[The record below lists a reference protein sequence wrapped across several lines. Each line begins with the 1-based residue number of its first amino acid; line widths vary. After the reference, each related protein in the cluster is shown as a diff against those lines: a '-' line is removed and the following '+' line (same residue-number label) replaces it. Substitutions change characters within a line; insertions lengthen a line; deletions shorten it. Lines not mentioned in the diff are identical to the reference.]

1 MLLKIYNW
9 RRFWCPRTGK
19 INLSDG
25 GYLYNPDSKFGKIYN
40 PDIVPFE
47 SIGEFPCLA
56 LLGEPGIGKSLA
68 MRAQREAI
76 KKKTEIEGGQFVWMD
91 LRSYGSEDRL
101 IRNLFESSTFTSWV
115 KGDHLLHVFLDSLD
129 ECLLRIDTLS
139 TLLIDELEKV
149 PVERLYLRIACRTA
163 DWPMTIED
171 GLIQLWGKD
180 VVGVYELTP
189 LRRGDVAEAA
199 KANGLDPEAF
209 LREIDR
215 MEAVTLAIVPVTL
228 NFLLDTYKRTGKF
241 PQTKSELYLKGCRL
255 LCEEPSE
262 SRREAGLIGRLN
274 ADQRL
279 AVAAR
284 IAAVNIVAN
293 RYAIWTSI
301 DRGDVPDED
310 ITIQELSGGTEYA
323 NGEEFRVTNNA
334 IKETLATGLFSSR
347 GPNRMGWSHQTYA
360 EFLAA
365 WYLVR
370 HRMTLAQMMSL
381 VVHPGDPGKK
391 LVPQLHETVAWL
403 AGMVPDI
410 FTTIIVAEPEVLLRS
425 DVATA
430 DEKDRAK
437 LVENLLRLYEKEK
450 LLDRDALARTRYRK
464 LSHKGLADQLRPYI
478 RDNRKA
484 IIVRG
489 VAIDIAEECELKALQ
504 ADLAPVVLDSSQP
517 IPVRVHAA
525 YAIARMGDADTKN
538 KLKPLATDFNAE
550 DVDDQLKGCALR
562 ALWPDQ
568 ITAEELFQVITPPKS
583 QNFIGAYHAF
593 LAHELVERLPSAGL
607 LVALKWAPEQERRHS
622 VTYSFGKLMDN
633 IMLKAWENLDS
644 SGVPDAF
651 AKAALSRVKLHDEI
665 VRESSEQDFRTQ
677 LIEED
682 EKRRK
687 VLKAMIPI
695 INDPDQDV
703 FLLANPM
710 TPIVLS
716 KDVEWM
722 LDQLKAAETERE
734 QYVWACLIENV
745 FEIGNISQIGS
756 VLLACQ
762 SIPILEKR
770 LKWLVRPVEL
780 DSAEAKSMKAAFLK
794 RKKLME
800 RDQEPLLTPPPADR
814 IAQLLDEFES
824 GNRAA
829 WWRLNMEM
837 TLESYSRFYGDE
849 LDADLTLLPGWGDSN
864 EETRARI
871 LKAAKEY
878 VLKEDCKK
886 LEWLAKDVLYR
897 PAYAGYRAL
906 RLLLKEDPDFIS
918 SLPADIWKKWA
929 AIILA
934 FPDSSREEDN
944 DAQDKL
950 VESTYQHAPDEI
962 IEVLM
967 TIIDKENEKHEHVFI
982 TRKVERCWDQRLAD
996 AMLKK
1001 AQDPKLKPDCLAT
1014 LLSDLLDHEIP
1025 EARTF
1030 AESFL
1035 RVSPPSSGNRRA
1047 RALVATRVLI
1057 SHTKDSGWNVV
1068 WAAIQQDP
1076 VFGREV
1082 IESVA
1087 YHSRDDM
1094 IQGQALSEDELADFF
1109 IWLARQYPYSQDPK
1123 HEGAHSV
1130 SPRDSAVDLK
1140 DAVLRQLK
1148 NRGTFKACDALRR
1161 IAQELPELDWLKWT
1175 IQEGEEN
1182 ARRKTW
1188 IPPEPRHILSLVTDK
1203 QLHLVQ
1209 SGDELLEVLI
1219 ESLHRLEAKLQG
1231 ETPSSRDIWDRA
1243 GKKYRPV
1250 EENDFSDHI
1259 KIFLDGDLKVKGV
1272 IVNREVRIHRGERT
1286 DIHVDAI
1293 LQAPDGKSHGTITAI
1308 VEVKGCWHSELSQA
1322 METQLVGKYLKDSHC
1337 QHGLYLVGWFNCE
1350 NWDDNDYRK
1359 GRPPK
1364 MTMGEAQELLDSQ
1377 AASLSEGGLEIKALV
1392 INAALH

>member
-47 SIGEFPCLA
+47 SIGKLPCLA

-68 MRAQREAI
+68 MQAQREAI
-76 KKKTEIEGGQFVWMD
+76 KKKTEIEGEQFVWMD
-91 LRSYGSEDRL
+91 LRSYASEDRL

-310 ITIQELSGGTEYA
+310 ITIQKLSGGTEYA
-323 NGEEFRVTNNA
+323 NGEQFRVTNNA

-410 FTTIIVAEPEVLLRS
+410 FTTIIVTEPEVLLRS

-450 LLDRDALARTRYRK
+450 SLDRDALARTRYRK

-478 RDNRKA
+478 RDNRKG
-484 IIVRG
+484 IIVRR
-489 VAIDIAEECELKALQ
+489 VTIDIAEECELKALQ

-517 IPVRVHAA
+517 LPVRVHAA
-525 YAIARMGDADTKN
+525 YAIARMGDEDTKN
-538 KLKPLATDFNAE
+538 KLKPLATTFSAE

-568 ITAEELFQVITPPKS
+568 ITTEELFQVITPPKS
-583 QNFIGAYHAF
+583 QKFIGAYHAF

-607 LVALKWAPEQERRHS
+607 LVALKWVCEQERRHN
-622 VTYSFGKLMDN
+622 VPYSFGKLIDN

-644 SGVPDAF
+644 PRVLDTF
-651 AKAALSRVKLHDEI
+651 ARAALSRVKLHDEI
-665 VRESSEQDFRTQ
+665 VKESSEQDFRTQ

-687 VLKAMIPI
+687 VLKAMIPRI
-695 INDPDQDV
+695 RDPEREV
-703 FLLANPM
+703 FWLSYPR
-710 TPIVLS
+710 TPVVLS

-722 LDQLKAAETERE
+722 LDQVKAAETEKE
-734 QYVWACLIENV
+734 QSVWAHLIYNV
-745 FEIGNISQIGS
+745 FDIGNITQIDS
-756 VLLACQ
+756 LLVACQ
-762 SIPILEKR
+762 SIQILENKF
-770 LKWLVRPVEL
+770 KSLVRPVKL
-780 DSAEAKSMKAAFLK
+780 DSAEAKNMKAVFLK
-794 RKKLME
+794 RKKMME
-800 RDQEPLLTPPPADR
+800 RYQEPLLEPPPEDR

-824 GNRAA
+824 GNRDA

-837 TLESYSRFYGDE
+837 TLEPNSRFYGSE
-849 LDADLTLLPGWGDSN
+849 LEADLKLLPGWRDAN

-878 VLKEDCKK
+878 VSEEDCKK
-886 LEWLAKDVLYR
+886 TEWLGKDITYR
-897 PAYAGYRAL
+897 SAEAGYRAL
-906 RLLLKEDPDFIS
+906 RLLIKEDPDFIS
-918 SLPADIWKKWA
+918 SLAADIWKKWA
-929 AIILA
+929 SIILA
-934 FPDSSREEDN
+934 FPDSNSEEDN

-950 VESTYQHAPDEI
+950 IGLAYQYAPDEI
-962 IEVLM
+962 IETLI
-967 TIIDKENEKHEHVFI
+967 TIIDKENEKHEHVYI
-982 TRKVERCWDQRLAD
+982 TRKVESCWDQRLAD
-996 AMLKK
+996 AMLEK
-1001 AQDPKLKPDCLAT
+1001 AQDSKLKPGCLAT
-1014 LLSDLLDHEIP
+1014 LLTDLLDHEIP
-1025 EARTF
+1025 EAKTF
-1030 AESFL
+1030 AKSFFPAP
-1035 RVSPPSSGNRRA
+1035 PPSAEHERA
-1047 RALVATRVLI
+1047 RALVAARVVI
-1057 SHTKDSGWNVV
+1057 SHAKDSGWDVV
-1068 WAAIQQDP
+1068 WPAIQQDP

-1087 YHSRDDM
+1087 YHSRDNL
-1094 IQGQALSEDELADFF
+1094 IPEEALDEGELADFF
-1109 IWLARQYPYSQDPK
+1109 IWLARQYPYSRAPK
-1123 HEGAHSV
+1123 QEGDHFL
-1130 SPRDSAVDLK
+1130 SPRGRVVSIK
-1140 DAVLRQLK
+1140 DAVLKQIQ

-1161 IAQELPELDWLKWT
+1161 IAQELPDLDWLKWT
-1175 IQEGEEN
+1175 IQEAELN

-1188 IPPEPRHILSLVTDK
+1188 IPPEPKHILSLVTEK
-1203 QLHLVQ
+1203 QFHLVQ
-1209 SGDELLEVLI
+1209 NGDELLEVLI
-1219 ESLHRLEAKLQG
+1219 ESLSRVKAKLQG
-1231 ETPSSRDIWDRA
+1231 ETPYSRDIWDQA
-1243 GKKYRPV
+1243 SKKYRPIG
-1250 EENDFSDHI
+1250 ENDFSDYI
-1259 KIFLDGDLKVKGV
+1259 KRFLDDDLKAKGV
-1272 IVNREVRIHRGERT
+1272 VVNREVRIHRGEKT

-1293 LQAPDGKSHGTITAI
+1293 SQAPNGKSYDTITAI
-1308 VEVKGCWHSELSQA
+1308 IEVKGCWHTELFQA
-1322 METQLVGKYLKDSHC
+1322 METQLVGKYLKDNHC

-1350 NWDDNDYRK
+1350 NWDDEDYRK
-1359 GRPPK
+1359 GQAPK
-1364 MTMGEAQELLDSQ
+1364 MTMGEAQEFLDSQ

-1392 INAALH
+1392 MNAALH

>member
-47 SIGEFPCLA
+47 SIGKLPCLA

-68 MRAQREAI
+68 MQAQREAI
-76 KKKTEIEGGQFVWMD
+76 KKKTEIEGEQFVWMD
-91 LRSYGSEDRL
+91 LRSYASEDRL

-310 ITIQELSGGTEYA
+310 ITIQKLSGGTEYA
-323 NGEEFRVTNNA
+323 NGEQFRVTNNA

-410 FTTIIVAEPEVLLRS
+410 FTTIIVTEPEVLLRS

-450 LLDRDALARTRYRK
+450 SLDRDALARTRYRK

-478 RDNRKA
+478 RDNRKG
-484 IIVRG
+484 IIVRR
-489 VAIDIAEECELKALQ
+489 VTIDIAEECELKALQ

-517 IPVRVHAA
+517 LPVRVHAA
-525 YAIARMGDADTKN
+525 YAIARMGDEDTKN
-538 KLKPLATDFNAE
+538 KLKPLATTFSAE

-568 ITAEELFQVITPPKS
+568 ITTEELFQVITPPKS
-583 QNFIGAYHAF
+583 QKFIGAYHAF

-607 LVALKWAPEQERRHS
+607 LVALKWVCEQERRHN
-622 VTYSFGKLMDN
+622 VPYSFGKLIDN

-644 SGVPDAF
+644 PGVLDAF
-651 AKAALSRVKLHDEI
+651 ARAALSRVKLHDEI
-665 VRESSEQDFRTQ
+665 VKESSEQDFRTQ

-687 VLKAMIPI
+687 VLKAMIPRI
-695 INDPDQDV
+695 RDPEREV
-703 FLLANPM
+703 FWLSYPR
-710 TPIVLS
+710 TPVVLS

-722 LDQLKAAETERE
+722 LDQVKAAETEKE
-734 QYVWACLIENV
+734 QSVWAHLIYNV
-745 FEIGNISQIGS
+745 FDIGNITQIDS
-756 VLLACQ
+756 LLVACQ
-762 SIPILEKR
+762 SIQILENKF
-770 LKWLVRPVEL
+770 KSLVRPVKL
-780 DSAEAKSMKAAFLK
+780 DSAEAKNMKAVFLK
-794 RKKLME
+794 RKKMME
-800 RDQEPLLTPPPADR
+800 RYQEPLLEPPPEDR

-824 GNRAA
+824 GNRDA

-837 TLESYSRFYGDE
+837 TLEPNSRFYGSE
-849 LDADLTLLPGWGDSN
+849 LEADLKLLPGWRDAN

-878 VLKEDCKK
+878 VSEEDCKK
-886 LEWLAKDVLYR
+886 TEWLGKDITYR
-897 PAYAGYRAL
+897 SAEAGYRAL
-906 RLLLKEDPDFIS
+906 RLLIKEDPDFIS
-918 SLPADIWKKWA
+918 SLAADIWKKWA
-929 AIILA
+929 SIILA
-934 FPDSSREEDN
+934 FPDSNSEEDN

-950 VESTYQHAPDEI
+950 IGLAYQYAPDEI
-962 IEVLM
+962 IETLI
-967 TIIDKENEKHEHVFI
+967 TIIDKENEKHEHVYI
-982 TRKVERCWDQRLAD
+982 TRKVESCWDQRLAD
-996 AMLKK
+996 AMLEK
-1001 AQDPKLKPDCLAT
+1001 AQDSKLKPGCLAT
-1014 LLSDLLDHEIP
+1014 LLTDLLDHEIP
-1025 EARTF
+1025 EAKTF
-1030 AESFL
+1030 AKSFFPAP
-1035 RVSPPSSGNRRA
+1035 PPSAEHERA
-1047 RALVATRVLI
+1047 RALVAARVVI
-1057 SHTKDSGWNVV
+1057 SHAKDSGWDVV
-1068 WAAIQQDP
+1068 WPAIQQDP

-1087 YHSRDDM
+1087 YHSRDNL
-1094 IQGQALSEDELADFF
+1094 IPEEALDEGELADFF
-1109 IWLARQYPYSQDPK
+1109 IWLARQYPYSRAPK
-1123 HEGAHSV
+1123 QEGDHFL
-1130 SPRDSAVDLK
+1130 SPRGRVVSIK
-1140 DAVLRQLK
+1140 DAVLKQIQ

-1161 IAQELPELDWLKWT
+1161 IAQELPDLDWLKWT
-1175 IQEGEEN
+1175 IQEAELN

-1188 IPPEPRHILSLVTDK
+1188 IPPEPKHILSLVTEK
-1203 QLHLVQ
+1203 QFHLVQ
-1209 SGDELLEVLI
+1209 NGDELLEVLI
-1219 ESLHRLEAKLQG
+1219 ESLSRVKAKLQG
-1231 ETPSSRDIWDRA
+1231 ETPYSRDIWDQA
-1243 GKKYRPV
+1243 SKKYRPIG
-1250 EENDFSDHI
+1250 ENDFSDYI
-1259 KIFLDGDLKVKGV
+1259 KRFLDDDLKAKGV
-1272 IVNREVRIHRGERT
+1272 VVNREVRIHRGEKT

-1293 LQAPDGKSHGTITAI
+1293 SQAPNGKSYDTITAI
-1308 VEVKGCWHSELSQA
+1308 IEVKGCWHTELFQA
-1322 METQLVGKYLKDSHC
+1322 METQLVGKYLKDNHC

-1350 NWDDNDYRK
+1350 NWDDEDYRK
-1359 GRPPK
+1359 GQAPK
-1364 MTMGEAQELLDSQ
+1364 MTMGEAQEFLDSQ

-1392 INAALH
+1392 MNAALH